1 MHRVVYRRFPDT
13 GLWIVRGVGRV
24 AFGRP
29 SAPDALVLPAD
40 YNGDGKAD
48 PTVVRAVGAVL
59 RWFILGVGTFD
70 FGTPGDIPIGTFLA
84 PVRPPDYN
92 GDGKADIAVV
102 RNMGTFLRW
111 FIFGVGNF
119 DFGAP
124 GDAPVPADYN
134 GDGKADIAVV
144 RNMGTF
150 LRWFIFGVGNFDFGA
165 PGDIPVPADY
175 NGDGKADIAVVRNMG
190 TFLRWF
196 IRGVG
201 NFDFGAPGDIPV
213 PADYNGDGKADIAVV
228 RDMGTFL
235 RWFIFGVG
243 NFDFGASGDIPIP
256 ADYNGDG
263 KADIAVFRPGN
274 FSEIVLNH
282 TVNAAPTGSQAGIRW
297 YMLHR
302 YDPTGAISLG
312 AQGTYAPDIHQRWMA
327 SASIDRAG
335 NLCVSYTTSSASL
348 FPSIRYACR
357 TFNDPPGTLQAEAE
371 LRAGGGSQTSSSGRW
386 GDYSMIGV
394 DPTDDCTFWPVHEY
408 YAFTTFSFWR
418 TRFGKFKMA
427 NCTAPSL
434 GTLQGTVT
442 SGGTPLPHAWVQI
455 APLGAGSWGYMR
467 VVNASAQYSLALPP
481 GTYSVQANA
490 PGCTSATGIVT
501 VSEGSTVTSNFD
513 LTCGSDFAISCSPA
527 TLQSNLGGTTTAN
540 RVVQSLGTFTG
551 SVNVSCS
558 SLFPGVTC
566 DPLTLTLTEPGGTA
580 QGGVQVHVAPNA
592 LPGPSPLFIC
602 GQSGATTH
610 CSGHTLVIDCPL
622 AAQFDSTK
630 KTPACGP
637 PTASSCGCD
646 TGPDLILSRD
656 NILRKQEPNQPNTI
670 FSNKIG
676 ALCPDG
682 TLGTFHVDESVD
694 RIAIQGTVAQGSTVN
709 VKVTV
714 WCFDPGD
721 FLDVYYTSNASD
733 TTTFAPVQ
741 TGLQCPVS
749 QAPHTFT
756 VPLTLANVSGRHAV
770 RAQLRF
776 VGTASVCTAGG
787 FNDRDDLV
795 FNVP

>member
-1 MHRVVYRRFPDT
+1 
-13 GLWIVRGVGRV
+13 
-24 AFGRP
+24 
-29 SAPDALVLPAD
+29 
-40 YNGDGKAD
+40 
-48 PTVVRAVGAVL
+48 
-59 RWFILGVGTFD
+59 
-70 FGTPGDIPIGTFLA
+70 
-84 PVRPPDYN
+84 
-92 GDGKADIAVV
+92 
-102 RNMGTFLRW
+102 
-111 FIFGVGNF
+111 
-119 DFGAP
+119 
-124 GDAPVPADYN
+124 
-134 GDGKADIAVV
+134 
-144 RNMGTF
+144 
-150 LRWFIFGVGNFDFGA
+150 
-165 PGDIPVPADY
+165 
-175 NGDGKADIAVVRNMG
+175 MG